1 MDYGIF
7 FSLLSRGVIVF
18 HLVTREQG
26 AKKIS
31 QNNITV
37 DYMDIQLVLMF
48 TDLIK
53 FSMFSYHLQ
62 KHHHHLDFFFFLRW
76 CQIQSGILESHS
88 QIHQLEF
95 IVHTK
100 KKIYIKSV
108 YHWKWFGIIQK
119 ASTVKCIKCYF
130 ISTLAHNNFDS
141 YRPVSFINA

>member
-26 AKKIS
+26 AKKMS

-62 KHHHHLDFFFFLRW
+62 KHHHHLDFFFF
-76 CQIQSGILESHS
+76 CDDA
-88 QIHQLEF
+88 
-95 IVHTK
+95 
-100 KKIYIKSV
+100 KSNQE
-108 YHWKWFGIIQK
+108 Y
-119 ASTVKCIKCYF
+119 
-130 ISTLAHNNFDS
+130 
-141 YRPVSFINA
+141 